1 MIKTLL
7 GSLKALSFGDI
18 LSLLIIIS
26 IAISP
31 SYAWRF
37 SLWGLETNFLMVFL
51 GILIV
56 MVYGYI
62 LLQKIQSK
70 PKDVYRLTS
79 VEKISILVLLAST
92 ISTILNFSVHGLG
105 LLIALFWEPILLFI
119 GIKLSGIKLNQKII
133 LYGIAS
139 LLIINGILCVIQYYS
154 LWLLP
159 QAYWG
164 NALEPKRSLGI
175 FSHPNANA
183 LFVAPL
189 LALLLP
195 FIWQA
200 WKQNHENF
208 KKIFLTLGLLIGGL
222 GLLFSMSRAG
232 YLALAIVISIF
243 LFQKLSKLQLVC
255 TFIIG
260 VVAIIGLLNF
270 LPIVKYRLTHA
281 AFKDNASSARLELWK
296 GGVKLL
302 KQNPIFGFGL
312 GGFSREY
319 SKLNINPI
327 YGTHTSPHN
336 IFLHF
341 WLETGLLGL
350 LSISSIFIFLVWQ
363 SFFQKSATLNQ
374 TALGLFVIAI
384 IIHGLFDIA
393 YFKNDL
399 ALTFWLILATFGQNA

>member
-1 MIKTLL
+1 
-7 GSLKALSFGDI
+7 
-18 LSLLIIIS
+18 
-26 IAISP
+26 
-31 SYAWRF
+31 
-37 SLWGLETNFLMVFL
+37 MVFL
-51 GILIV
+51 GIFIV
-56 MVYGYI
+56 LVYGHI
-62 LLQKIQSK
+62 LLQKIQKGSK
-70 PKDVYRLTS
+70 NIYTLNHL
-79 VEKISILVLLAST
+79 EKISILLLLAST
-92 ISTILNFSVHGLG
+92 ISLSLNFSIHGLG
-105 LLIALFWEPILLFI
+105 LLIALFWEPIILFI
-119 GIKLSGIKLNQKII
+119 GIKLSGTKLNQKII

-139 LLIINGILCVIQYYS
+139 LLIINGLLCMIQYYS

-164 NALEPKRSLGI
+164 NAIEPKRSLGI

-183 LFVAPL
+183 LFITPL

-195 FIWQA
+195 FIWQT
-200 WKQNHENF
+200 WRQNHEKF
-208 KKIFLTLGLLIGGL
+208 KKIFLTLGLLFGSL

-232 YLALAIVISIF
+232 YLALTVAASIF

-260 VVAIIGLLNF
+260 VVAIIGLVNF

-296 GGVKLL
+296 GGVNLL
-302 KQNPIFGFGL
+302 KQNPVFGVGL

-319 SKLNINPI
+319 AKLNIDPI

-350 LSISSIFIFLVWQ
+350 LSISSIFIFLIWQ
-363 SFFQKSATLNQ
+363 GFFQKSVTLNQ
-374 TALGLFVIAI
+374 KALGLFVMAI

-399 ALTFWLILATFGQNA
+399 ALTFWLILATFGQNE